1 MHIEDRGSFFLVTIG
16 EAAVARF
23 EGKTV
28 AVRNH
33 KSTIDPYT
41 LRNESDRRMEAPSVH
56 VSELR
61 TIDIRPQS
69 DTPQPFAPVRG
80 AEIAMRLVVK
90 NSSDFPKK
98 VRALPPI
105 PRVYSGTHIVRTL
118 GLHLSLPLRFLIL
131 WDLT

>member
-16 EAAVARF
+16 EEAVARF
-23 EGKTV
+23 VGQSV

-41 LRNESDRRMEAPSVH
+41 LRNESDRRMEAPSVDAR
-56 VSELR
+56 ELK
-61 TIDIRPQS
+61 TIDIRAQS
-69 DTPQPFAPVRG
+69 DTPQPFSPARG
-80 AEIAMRLVVK
+80 AEIPMRLVVK

-105 PRVYSGTHIVRTL
+105 FRVYSTTSLIRTL
-118 GLHLSLPLRFLIL
+118 KLYIFVPLSFFIP
-131 WDLT
+131 